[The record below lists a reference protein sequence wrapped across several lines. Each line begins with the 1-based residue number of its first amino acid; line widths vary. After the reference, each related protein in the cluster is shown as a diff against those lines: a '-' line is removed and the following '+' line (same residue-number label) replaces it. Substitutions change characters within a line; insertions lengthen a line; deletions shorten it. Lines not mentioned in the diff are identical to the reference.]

1 MTLHNHILYANAGQ
15 LQQGVVSYS
24 LGYSVQAPQNSE
36 KNKPM
41 ISKNPTETLP
51 DVQSFRDDRRIAINK
66 VGVTEVSF
74 PVQVASHFKV
84 EAGTQPS
91 VATMDMFVSL
101 PSDQK
106 GTHMSRFM
114 QLLRDWDQPLE
125 PSSIIGLCEA
135 IRERLQAADAFL
147 KLRFPYFVERLAPV
161 TQESGVL
168 RIDAEFEVSRG
179 NENDLVMTLKG
190 PATSL
195 CPCSKQISDRGA
207 HNQRCELTV
216 SVRCPEGEMISI
228 EDLFGIMEGAAS
240 TQVFPVLKRPDE
252 KHVTEDAYD
261 HPKFVED
268 IVRDLADGLA
278 GDDRIVW
285 YRCSSENFE
294 SIHQHNAFALIE
306 S

>member
-1 MTLHNHILYANAGQ
+1 
-15 LQQGVVSYS
+15 
-24 LGYSVQAPQNSE
+24 
-36 KNKPM
+36 M
-41 ISKNPTETLP
+41 ISKNPTEALP

-74 PVQVASHFKV
+74 PVQVASQFKV

-147 KLRFPYFVERLAPV
+147 KIRFPYFVERLAPV

-168 RIDAEFEVSRG
+168 RIDAVFEVSCG
-179 NENDLVMTLKG
+179 N
-190 PATSL
+190 
-195 CPCSKQISDRGA
+195 
-207 HNQRCELTV
+207 
-216 SVRCPEGEMISI
+216 
-228 EDLFGIMEGAAS
+228 
-240 TQVFPVLKRPDE
+240 
-252 KHVTEDAYD
+252 
-261 HPKFVED
+261 
-268 IVRDLADGLA
+268 
-278 GDDRIVW
+278 
-285 YRCSSENFE
+285 
-294 SIHQHNAFALIE
+294 
-306 S
+306 